1 MLTGDRPAPAQQ
13 IGTVLGLDEVAA
25 QQTPEDKVARVRA
38 ESQRAVTAMVG
49 DGVND
54 APPLAAADVGI
65 AMGAR
70 GSTASSEA
78 ADIVLTADRLDRL
91 ADAMLIARR
100 SRRIALQSAGA
111 GMGLSLVAM
120 GFAAIGWLPPAVGAL
135 LQEAIDLA
143 VILNSLRALR
153 TDRGARLHLSHDT
166 EELLRRFAG
175 EHDRM
180 RDDLSILRDTA
191 QLISAGDRPAA
202 LVMLRAA
209 DGFLQHTLL
218 PHEDAEDSAL
228 YPALAGPLGS
238 APTEFSGATATMSR
252 MHAEIHRMSQR
263 LHSHREIAES
273 AGTVTPEQS
282 DDLLACLYGLHAL
295 LCLHFAQEEENF
307 FVLAPAAER

>member
-1 MLTGDRPAPAQQ
+1 
-13 IGTVLGLDEVAA
+13 
-25 QQTPEDKVARVRA
+25 
-38 ESQRAVTAMVG
+38 
-49 DGVND
+49 
-54 APPLAAADVGI
+54 
-65 AMGAR
+65 
-70 GSTASSEA
+70 
-78 ADIVLTADRLDRL
+78 
-91 ADAMLIARR
+91 
-100 SRRIALQSAGA
+100 
-111 GMGLSLVAM
+111 M

-209 DGFLQHTLL
+209 DGFLEHTLL